1 MGQQQLLLVILV
13 TIIVG
18 IATVVAINIFGTAA
32 EQANQDAI
40 RQDLLTAATNAQ
52 GIWSRPEMMGGVGGD
67 FTTTPP
73 LDEQFVSRLGI
84 PGFTNGLVISNENAE
99 YTVVRAANIL
109 TINVVPNSSPGTW
122 SMTVERVVADGV
134 WVVTITD
141 NDGSD
146 TVIDPRI
153 DPNA

>member
-52 GIWSRPEMMGGVGGD
+52 GIWSRPIMMGGVGGD
-67 FTTTPP
+67 FTETPP
-73 LDEQFVSRLGI
+73 TDEQFAGRLGI
-84 PGFTNGLVISNENAE
+84 PGSVTGLVIDNENGE
-99 YTVVRAANIL
+99 YTVVRAENIL
-109 TINVVPNSSPGTW
+109 TITVDPNGSPGTW
-122 SMTVERVVADGV
+122 TMTVERVEADGV

-141 NDGSD
+141 NEGEEYI
-146 TVIDPRI
+146 IDPR
-153 DPNA
+153 